1 MIAVIIITIVI
12 ISSSSI
18 VFVTVFNIITLI
30 ISIMSVMAEVI
41 DLYICTTIRIVFAL
55 NKMKIMIILLL

>member
-18 VFVTVFNIITLI
+18 VFVTVFSIITWI

-41 DLYICTTIRIVFAL
+41 DLYICTTIRIMFL
-55 NKMKIMIILLL
+55 H